1 MTLTTVGAVVVDLTP
16 HVIDLG
22 SVALASVDTVAVS
35 LRGANDLGA
44 VDVSASVTVAMFR
57 GVALGSVAVSAL
69 VATTITDLPQPGTLA
84 NPYAAADSDTRSLD
98 FDNALFVPAEPV
110 PVTGPPAAPSIWY
123 RFTESQTADWLA
135 STSGFTSGAT
145 IELYSGPVGAR
156 ADDLTF
162 IATDGVIPVDLGALS
177 VGVAAELGVAVRVMV
192 VDLGPVP
199 LTAAPVLVAAL

>member
-35 LRGANDLGA
+35 LRGAVDLGP
-44 VDVSASVTVAMFR
+44 VTVAAPVAVAASFAL
-57 GVALGSVAVSAL
+57 ALGPVGVSAQ
-69 VATTITDLPQPGTLA
+69 VAAVTDLSQPGTLA

-98 FDNALFVPAEPV
+98 FDDALFVPAEPV
-110 PVTGPPAAPSIWY
+110 PATGPPAAPSIWY

-177 VGVAAELGVAVRVMV
+177 VGVAGVLGVAVQVMT

-199 LTAAPVLVAAL
+199 LTAAPELVAAL